1 MLRIPTQTIYTH
13 TRTYTHVLI
22 RRRSTVACIYIYI
35 HIYKPMYISIR
46 THAVSKK
53 KYKKNIYK
61 PMYISIRTHA
71 VSTAAEEG
79 GELLPASIHVYHIH
93 IYVHITSSHN

>member
-1 MLRIPTQTIYTH
+1 
-13 TRTYTHVLI
+13 
-22 RRRSTVACIYIYI
+22 
-35 HIYKPMYISIR
+35 MYISIR

-79 GELLPASIHVYHIH
+79 GELMPPRIHVYHIH